1 MALEIAYEAVMI
13 FFNLALFLGVWY
25 RKEWF
30 NRGSEQILSKTTFIR
45 VDDLICY
52 LKG

>member
-25 RKEWF
+25 RKE
-30 NRGSEQILSKTTFIR
+30 RL
-45 VDDLICY
+45 
-52 LKG
+52 